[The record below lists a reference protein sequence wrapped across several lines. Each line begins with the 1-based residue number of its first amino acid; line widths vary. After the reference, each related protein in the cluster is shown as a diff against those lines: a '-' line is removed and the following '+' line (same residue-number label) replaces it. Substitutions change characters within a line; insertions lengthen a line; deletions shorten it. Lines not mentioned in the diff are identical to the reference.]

1 MATSIQLEKRT
12 KAKLEKLKIFPRESY
27 DDVVNRLLN
36 VTEEDEG
43 ILSEK
48 TIKDLEEGVA
58 DIKAGRVYTSEQVK
72 KKLGLK

>member
-1 MATSIQLEKRT
+1 MVTSIQLEKRT